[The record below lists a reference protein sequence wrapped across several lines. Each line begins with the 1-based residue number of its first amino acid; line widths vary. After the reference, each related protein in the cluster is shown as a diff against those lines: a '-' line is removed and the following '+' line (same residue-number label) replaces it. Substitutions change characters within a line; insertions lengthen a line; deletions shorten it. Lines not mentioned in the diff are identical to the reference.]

1 MTQAYPPPQQID
13 GEESSLAKI
22 GHTGRVTLEHG
33 PAGHKPTP
41 APKPPGP
48 PETDPDGRKP
58 GKERYVIEGELA
70 RGGMGAVLRA
80 RDGDL
85 RREVAVKYLLDEKDP
100 TVSFRQAC
108 LNHPG

>member
-1 MTQAYPPPQQID
+1 
-13 GEESSLAKI
+13 
-22 GHTGRVTLEHG
+22 
-33 PAGHKPTP
+33 
-41 APKPPGP
+41 
-48 PETDPDGRKP
+48 
-58 GKERYVIEGELA
+58 
-70 RGGMGAVLRA
+70 MGAVLRA